1 MYPETGTPKE
11 GWYKEPMSEPL
22 HTLMADPMMALVHDN
37 FTGVRARWW
46 WERRMSGGIEVCQEL
61 DPEAMTREVAA
72 KTGKEETEVRRIIE
86 EELGLE
92 DVEPIVLTFEIAG
105 DATTEQAARMLQERS
120 SGPEGIA
127 AGVYRQVEDAVRD
140 ARA

>member
-1 MYPETGTPKE
+1 MP
-11 GWYKEPMSEPL
+11 EPL

-37 FTGVRARWW
+37 FTGVEARWW

-61 DPEAMTREVAA
+61 DPKTMSRDVAA

-92 DVEPIVLTFEIAG
+92 DAEPIVLTFEIAG

-120 SGPEGIA
+120 SEPEGIA
-127 AGVYRQVEDAVRD
+127 AGLYRRVEA
-140 ARA
+140 ALNNW